1 MFVCG
6 VVGDIYKMMH
16 QYLEMSNRAAVL
28 NKRLMLMRELL
39 GVLQKKM
46 ENHHGS
52 EIEWI
57 VIWLI
62 LISVVLEVLAAL
74 Y

>member
-1 MFVCG
+1 
-6 VVGDIYKMMH
+6 MMH

-28 NKRLMLMRELL
+28 NKRLVLMRELL

-62 LISVVLEVLAAL
+62 LISVILEVLAAL